1 MRCLDCYLVENATQ
15 FLGGLGADYSAT
27 AAGGGGGQDYSAG
40 VEPAAAGKDYGGADL
55 AAVNETAS
63 VAKGNRTD
71 HDEDRIVNGYSVDG
85 RPWYV
90 ALQVG
95 FSQWTVEKFFN

>member
-1 MRCLDCYLVENATQ
+1 MFGLPSGKNTTQ

-40 VEPAAAGKDYGGADL
+40 VEPATGGGKDYSGADL
-55 AAVNETAS
+55 AAGNGTAAA
-63 VAKGNRTD
+63 AKGNGTD

-95 FSQWTVEKFFN
+95 F

>member
-1 MRCLDCYLVENATQ
+1 MWDWSLDCYLVENATQ
-15 FLGGLGADYSAT
+15 YLGGLGADYSDT

-40 VEPAAAGKDYGGADL
+40 GEPAAAGGKDYSGADP
-55 AAVNETAS
+55 AAGNATAAA
-63 VAKGNRTD
+63 AKGNGTD

-95 FSQWTVEKFFN
+95 F